1 MMMDGRKR
9 VLAGGLC
16 IYTCSFKRLKRVF
29 SLQEIQCLRNLM
41 REGIP
46 ERIRWSWHLAPAD
59 VALV

>member
-1 MMMDGRKR
+1 MTDEKQAAQGSGRY
-9 VLAGGLC
+9 
-16 IYTCSFKRLKRVF
+16 IWYFKRSKRVF